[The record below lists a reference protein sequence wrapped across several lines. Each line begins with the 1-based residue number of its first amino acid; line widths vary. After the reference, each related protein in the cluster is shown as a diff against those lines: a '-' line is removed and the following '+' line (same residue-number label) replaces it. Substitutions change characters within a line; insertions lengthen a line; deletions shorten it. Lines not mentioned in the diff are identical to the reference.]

1 MCAGNGIVHRKLIEN
16 RLDSFMFLDGEL
28 RKKIQQLR
36 ISMKC
41 ESCEYLE
48 NSGKGG
54 VLTGRPLLTL
64 KISIIGYLHFCTAAC
79 VFAITVFA
87 LRFEKR
93 TLYTFRITL

>member
-16 RLDSFMFLDGEL
+16 RLGSFMFLDGEL

-79 VFAITVFA
+79 VHEW
-87 LRFEKR
+87 LRHNIAPVQGRCVTE
-93 TLYTFRITL
+93 YDDG